1 MTIPLSL
8 KNDDGSDFNR
18 GRISGAEAGYME
30 LSGAQKDADCRKVL
44 VDGGVSRELG
54 CCNEFQPQSEQ
65 TQHFDCGD
73 CEYVTDV
80 SGGNKTQESSVP
92 GSTV

>member
-1 MTIPLSL
+1 MAKSISL
-8 KNDDGSDFNR
+8 TNDDGSNFWKR
-18 GRISGAEAGYME
+18 LTAEQAGYME
-30 LSGAQKDADCRKVL
+30 LSGAQKDGDCHKVQ

-65 TQHFDCGD
+65 TQRFDCGD

-80 SGGNKTQESSVP
+80 SGGNQQTQESSVP
-92 GSTV
+92 GSTI

>member
-1 MTIPLSL
+1 MARPFSL
-8 KNDDGSDFNR
+8 INDDGSDFQR
-18 GRISGAEAGYME
+18 KMSAEQAGYME
-30 LSGAQKDADCRKVL
+30 LSGAQKDGDCQKVQ
-44 VDGGVSRELG
+44 VEGGVSRELG

-80 SGGNKTQESSVP
+80 SGGPEKTQESNVP
-92 GSTV
+92 GSTI